1 MPIGATCSAVL
12 SAACHG
18 PGDESIALIPLRW
31 GVIELDFEP
40 QTDHRSVEMIID
52 QPEKDIANQ
61 QSKDVIEHANK
72 SMVEPALPHISEQQ
86 LHEEIITSP
95 TQIVFEAP
103 NDDVITQGLSD
114 HSEDNSQP
122 PPHQE
127 VTEQHL
133 HALVVTQLDENIVN
147 STKEEDITQRLFD
160 GSEFDTDSLQ
170 KQIRRSI
177 DIDGRCCFTTSP
189 SVRLPR
195 VGERY
200 I

>member
-1 MPIGATCSAVL
+1 MPIGATCSVVL
-12 SAACHG
+12 SAACHR
-18 PGDESIALIPLRW
+18 PGDESTALKSLRW
-31 GVIELDFEP
+31 GVIELDSEL
-40 QTDHRSVEMIID
+40 QNNRRSAGMIID
-52 QPEKDIANQ
+52 QPEKDTANQ

-72 SMVEPALPHISEQQ
+72 SMVEPALLHISKQQ
-86 LHEEIITSP
+86 LHEEIMTSP
-95 TQIVFEAP
+95 AQSIFKAP
-103 NDDVITQGLSD
+103 NDDIIIQGLSN
-114 HSEDNSQP
+114 HSEDNSQ

-133 HALVVTQLDENIVN
+133 HTLVVTQLDENIVN
-147 STKEEDITQRLFD
+147 STKEEDITQRLFN

-189 SVRLPR
+189 PVRLPR

>member
-1 MPIGATCSAVL
+1 MPIGATCSVVL
-12 SAACHG
+12 GAACHG
-18 PGDESIALIPLRW
+18 PGDESTALKSLRW
-31 GVIELDFEP
+31 GVIELDSEL
-40 QTDHRSVEMIID
+40 QNNRRSAGMIID
-52 QPEKDIANQ
+52 QPEKDTANQ
-61 QSKDVIEHANK
+61 QSRDVIEHANK
-72 SMVEPALPHISEQQ
+72 SMVEPALLHISEQQ

-95 TQIVFEAP
+95 TQSVFEAP
-103 NDDVITQGLSD
+103 NDDVIIQGLSD

-133 HALVVTQLDENIVN
+133 HALVVTQLNENIVN
-147 STKEEDITQRLFD
+147 STEEDITQRLFD
-160 GSEFDTDSLQ
+160 GSEFDTDSLR